1 MLVRGLAKEK
11 KTMAESTIVKTKRD
25 GTIQIS
31 DLADANSYT
40 VAYEAGDLS
49 ITLPG
54 PAVISPLDRG
64 QFGDPPSLRYSDD
77 QPITG
82 TFTAYLRDLTDDGY
96 TTLAEILMQTGDVAN
111 NWTSTLGNNREVFT
125 LTLEWTIAGL
135 VHGDAADHVLTLPYC
150 VVTGS
155 LSEGDPNQISIS
167 FTSYSVYP
175 TATT

>member
-1 MLVRGLAKEK
+1 
-11 KTMAESTIVKTKRD
+11 MAESTIVKTKRD

-31 DLADANSYT
+31 DLGDANSYT

-49 ITLPG
+49 ISIPG

-82 TFTAYLRDLTDDGY
+82 TFTAYLRDLSDAAY
-96 TTLAEILMQTGDVAN
+96 TTLAEILTQTGDVGT
-111 NWTSTLGNNREVFT
+111 NWTSSLGNNREVFA
-125 LTLEWTIAGL
+125 LNLQWTIAGL
-135 VHGDAADHVLTLPYC
+135 VHGDSADHVLTLPFC

-155 LSEGDPNQISIS
+155 LSEGDPDQISIS

-175 TATT
+175 SSVS